1 MSREQKDTE
10 YGTRCGGELASKD
23 RQTNDRPTLLHN
35 HHDKD
40 ERKEDKEEAG
50 GGGGGG
56 RGGMKRR
63 RGMNEK

>member
-23 RQTNDRPTLLHN
+23 RQTNDSPTLLHN

-40 ERKEDKEEAG
+40 EGKEDKEKGAAG
-50 GGGGGG
+50 
-56 RGGMKRR
+56 
-63 RGMNEK
+63 